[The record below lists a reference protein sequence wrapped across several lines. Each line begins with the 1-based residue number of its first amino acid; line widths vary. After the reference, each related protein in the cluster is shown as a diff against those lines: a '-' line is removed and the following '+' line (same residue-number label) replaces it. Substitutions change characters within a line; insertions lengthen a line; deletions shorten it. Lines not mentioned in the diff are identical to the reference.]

1 MDKGQYGRKDR
12 LIQQKRIDAYE
23 EKQKLPDP
31 TQCEQCKAVFTGGR
45 WTWNILPDISNKS
58 ICPACQRTND
68 NFPAGYIELS
78 GTFLKHHK
86 DEIHNLIKNIEE
98 NEKNQHPIERIMD
111 IITEESK
118 TTITTTG
125 IHIAR
130 RIGEAVNKAYQG
142 NLDFSYGDNEK
153 IIRVKWNRD

>member
-23 EKQKLPDP
+23 EKQKMSDP
-31 TQCEQCKAVFTGGR
+31 TLCGQCKAVFTGGR
-45 WTWNILPDISNKS
+45 WTWNSLPDISNKT
-58 ICPACQRTND
+58 ICPACQRIND
-68 NFPAGYIELS
+68 NFPAGYVLLN
-78 GTFLKHHK
+78 GTFLKFHK
-86 DEIHNLIKNIEE
+86 EEIHNLIKNIEE
-98 NEKNQHPIERIMD
+98 NEKNQHPMERIMN
-111 IITEESK
+111 IIAEESK
-118 TTITTTG
+118 IEITTTG

-153 IIRVKWNRD
+153 IIRVSWGRE